1 MSKSFILKGNFIYCN
16 DKKELVICENSYGIC
31 VDGVSEGIYK
41 EIPEKFQN
49 LEIID
54 YGNCLI
60 LPGLVDLHVHG
71 PQYGFRGV
79 GFDHELIEWLNIHT
93 FPVESQFRNED
104 YAKKAYKIFV
114 EDLKNSATTRAVI
127 FGTIHEKSTRILMEL
142 LEETGLQTYV
152 GKVNM
157 DRNAPEY
164 YIEDSREK
172 SVQDTIRF
180 IEEVQK
186 DFKNTKP
193 IITPRFIP
201 TCTDELMKDL
211 AELKRRYHLPMQSH
225 LSENRGEIEW
235 VKELC
240 PWAECYGDAYDASG
254 ILEGKYSSIMAHCV
268 SSTDEE
274 IELLKKREVF
284 VAHCPKSNLN
294 LMSGIAPIRKYM
306 KKEIP
311 IGLGSD
317 VAGGET
323 LSIFEEMAKAIQVSK
338 MYWRYIDEQCRP
350 LTVPEALF
358 LATRGGGGFFGNVGS
373 FEEGFEFDA
382 IVIDDSQIKT
392 QLDLTLAERLERIVY
407 SPGQCK
413 IIAKAV
419 GGKKIFADYSNPKY

>member
-1 MSKSFILKGNFIYCN
+1 MSKSFILKGNFVYCN
-16 DKKELVICENSYGIC
+16 EKKQLMIYANSYGIC
-31 VDGVSEGIYK
+31 ADGVSRGIYND
-41 EIPEKFQN
+41 IPEKFQN

-54 YGNCLI
+54 YGDRLI
-60 LPGLVDLHVHG
+60 LPGLVDLHIHG

-79 GFDHELIEWLNIHT
+79 GFDCELIEWLNKHT
-93 FPVESQFRNED
+93 FPVESQFGNED

-114 EDLKNSATTRAVI
+114 DDLKNSATTRAVI
-127 FGTIHEKSTRILMEL
+127 FGTIYEKSTRILMEL
-142 LEETGLQTYV
+142 LEETGIKTYV

-164 YIEDSREK
+164 YVEDSTEK
-172 SVQDTIRF
+172 SVRDTIRF
-180 IEEVQK
+180 IEEAQK
-186 DFKNTKP
+186 NFKNTKP

-211 AELKRRYHLPMQSH
+211 ADLKRKYHLPMQSH
-225 LSENRGEIEW
+225 LSENKEEIEW

-240 PWAECYGDAYDASG
+240 PWAECYGDAYDSSG
-254 ILEGKYSSIMAHCV
+254 ILEGKYSSILAHCV
-268 SSTDEE
+268 SSTNKE
-274 IELLKKREVF
+274 IELLREREVF

-306 KKEIP
+306 EKEIP

-338 MYWRYIDEQCRP
+338 IYWRYIDDQCRP
-350 LTVPEALF
+350 LTIPEVLF
-358 LATRGGGGFFGNVGS
+358 LATRGGGRFFGKVGS
-373 FEEGFEFDA
+373 FEEEFEFDA

-392 QLDLTLAERLERIVY
+392 QLNLTLAERLERIVY
-407 SPGQCK
+407 APSQCK
-413 IIAKAV
+413 LIAKV
-419 GGKKIFADYSNPKY
+419 VSGKKIFANS

>member
-1 MSKSFILKGNFIYCN
+1 MNKNFILKGNFVYCN
-16 DKKELVICENSYGIC
+16 EKKELVICENSYGIC
-31 VDGVSEGIYK
+31 VDGVSGGIYK

-54 YGNCLI
+54 YGNRLI

-79 GFDHELIEWLNIHT
+79 GFDCELIEWLNTHT
-93 FPVESQFRNED
+93 FPVESQFGNED
-104 YAKKAYKIFV
+104 YAKKAYKIFAD
-114 EDLKNSATTRAVI
+114 DLKNSATTRAVI
-127 FGTIHEKSTRILMEL
+127 FGTIHENSTQILMEL
-142 LEETGLQTYV
+142 LEETGLKTYV

-164 YIEDSREK
+164 YMEDSTEK

-180 IEEVQK
+180 IEEAQK
-186 DFKNTKP
+186 NFKNTKP

-201 TCTDELMKDL
+201 TCTDELMKKL
-211 AELKRRYHLPMQSH
+211 AELKRKYHLPMQSH

-240 PWAECYGDAYDASG
+240 PWAECYGDAYDECG

-274 IELLKKREVF
+274 VELLKEREVF

-306 KKEIP
+306 EKEIP

-338 MYWRYIDEQCRP
+338 MYWRYVDEQCRP

-358 LATRGGGGFFGNVGS
+358 LATRGGGAFFGKVGS

-392 QLDLTLAERLERIVY
+392 QLDLTLTERLERIVY
-407 SPGQCK
+407 SSGQCK
-413 IIAKAV
+413 LIAKTV
-419 GGKKIFADYSNPKY
+419 GGKKIFAD

>member
-16 DKKELVICENSYGIC
+16 EHKKLVICENSYGIC
-31 VDGVSEGIYK
+31 VDGISRGIYK
-41 EIPEKFQN
+41 EIPEKFWN

-54 YGNCLI
+54 YGNRLI

-79 GFDHELIEWLNIHT
+79 GFDCELIEWLNTHT
-93 FPVESQFRNED
+93 FPVESRFCDEN

-114 EDLKNSATTRAVI
+114 DDLKNSATTRAVI

-142 LEETGLQTYV
+142 LEETGLKTYV

-164 YIEDSREK
+164 YIEDSTEE
-172 SVQDTIRF
+172 SVKHTIRF
-180 IEEVQK
+180 IEEARK
-186 DFKNTKP
+186 NFKNTKP

-201 TCTDELMKDL
+201 TCSDELMKDL
-211 AELKRRYHLPMQSH
+211 AELKKKYDLPMQSH

-240 PWAECYGDAYDASG
+240 PQARCYGDAYDQSG
-254 ILEGKYSSIMAHCV
+254 ILEGKCSSIMAHCV

-274 IELLKKREVF
+274 VELLKERGVF
-284 VAHCPKSNLN
+284 IAHCPKSNLN
-294 LMSGIAPIRKYM
+294 LISGIAPIRKYM
-306 KKEIP
+306 EKGIP

-323 LSIFEEMAKAIQVSK
+323 LSIFEEMEKAIQVSK
-338 MYWRYIDEQCRP
+338 MYWRYVDEQYRP
-350 LTVPEALF
+350 LTVPETLF
-358 LATRGGGGFFGNVGS
+358 LATRGGGAFFGKVGS

-392 QLDLTLAERLERIVY
+392 QLDLTFAERLERIVY
-407 SPGQCK
+407 SSGQCK
-413 IIAKAV
+413 LITKITS
-419 GGKKIFADYSNPKY
+419 GNKIFVYE